1 MAKPQMK
8 RGPKGKGKDNGRKF
22 KKKISILNSES
33 IDYVDWKDVNLL
45 RRFVSDRAKVR
56 ARRVTGNDVQQQREV
71 AKAIKIAREMAL
83 IPYANRVT
91 TQRGGRRGDRDGD
104 DRRERRD
111 RPERDD
117 SAPTPPAAPEASS
130 EFTGLDARHRDGRN
144 GEHRRRA
151 VSAVKVILR
160 NDVSGLGKRGDI
172 VEVSKGYVRN
182 YLEPRGLAMAATEGA
197 QQQAE
202 AMRRSRDI
210 KDARD
215 RGSAEQIAT
224 VLVPKT
230 ITIRVRA
237 SEAGRLFGSV
247 SETEIVDAVRAATGI
262 ELDRKDLLLDEH
274 IKDLGSHMVTARLHS
289 DVQFPITLDV
299 ISE

>member
-1 MAKPQMK
+1 M
-8 RGPKGKGKDNGRKF
+8 
-22 KKKISILNSES
+22 
-33 IDYVDWKDVNLL
+33 
-45 RRFVSDRAKVR
+45 
-56 ARRVTGNDVQQQREV
+56 
-71 AKAIKIAREMAL
+71 
-83 IPYANRVT
+83 
-91 TQRGGRRGDRDGD
+91 
-104 DRRERRD
+104 
-111 RPERDD
+111 
-117 SAPTPPAAPEASS
+117 
-130 EFTGLDARHRDGRN
+130 
-144 GEHRRRA
+144 
-151 VSAVKVILR
+151 SAVKVILR

-182 YLEPRGLAMAATEGA
+182 FLEPRGLAMAATEGA

-230 ITIRVRA
+230 ITVRVRA

-299 ISE
+299 VSE